1 MNNWLTFSQYTYFTL
16 AAVNVKVPKSI
27 KRGLTTL
34 QIAQFVFG
42 ASFAAIHL
50 FVQYDIP
57 IATPY
62 KVLATVSS
70 AAASA
75 TSAVASATSTVSE
88 VIETP
93 TAAAA
98 FFNWP
103 TAFKW
108 ILRAAGEE
116 GLAERVAI
124 HKSSIHDHMPL
135 AQQSQQIEERMEQ
148 ATQHALPVGPKYET
162 RWRNQYTKVNCID
175 TSGEAFA
182 IYLNLFYLFPLT
194 VLFARFFYKAY
205 VKRGTRPQG
214 VSQTAKAIGQDA
226 RQAEGETERAI
237 EAAGK
242 RVEDKLRNSGAKG
255 QSKIRDA
262 AKDFHEDLQKVKEGG
277 KFEGRKV
284 SQLIENAEQKF
295 QRTADS
301 IGDATSPAST
311 PKKSPKKKNNNN
323 KKNNQGG
330 SDDSRPSTSQENK
343 KQDGGNDSR
352 PSTSQENKKGGD
364 SRPSSSQKNNAA
376 DVHDEL
382 KTKVDLKPEG
392 QDAKSNGESSETS
405 KPSEKDGQKE
415 SQAPSTP
422 ERKQSK
428 NTGSKKES
436 EVDESQGGLF
446 SPLRNEEK
454 SDEKPAAETEKV
466 PAQDESAAKQDAN
479 LEASEPTR
487 PAPEDEEEEPESASS
502 SPSASTFIDYAE
514 AVKSGE
520 LPESEEEK
528 KDDEEEESTET
539 ASK

>member
-1 MNNWLTFSQYTYFTL
+1 MNNRLTFSQYTYFTL
-16 AAVNVKVPKSI
+16 AAINVKVPKSI

-70 AAASA
+70 VAASA

-93 TAAAA
+93 TAAVAA
-98 FFNWP
+98 FNWP
-103 TAFKW
+103 TALKW

-116 GLAERVAI
+116 GLAERI
-124 HKSSIHDHMPL
+124 GMHDNTIHDHMPL
-135 AQQSQQIEERMEQ
+135 AQQAHQIEERMEQ
-148 ATQHALPVGPKYET
+148 APQHVLPVGPKYET
-162 RWRNQYTKVNCID
+162 RWRNTYTKVNCID

-182 IYLNLFYLFPLT
+182 IYLNIFYLFPLT

-205 VKRGTRPQG
+205 VRRGTRPQG
-214 VSQTAKAIGQDA
+214 VAQNARAIGQDA
-226 RQAEGETERAI
+226 RQAEEETERAI

-242 RVEDKLRNSGAKG
+242 RAEDQMRNSGAKA
-255 QSKIRDA
+255 QQKTRDLL
-262 AKDFHEDLQKVKEGG
+262 KEFHEDVQKVKESG
-277 KFEGRKV
+277 KVEGRKMNQV
-284 SQLIENAEQKF
+284 IEDFEQK
-295 QRTADS
+295 QNQHAADS
-301 IGDATSPAST
+301 NGDSTST
-311 PKKSPKKKNNNN
+311 PKKSPKKKNNN
-323 KKNNQGG
+323 KKNKQGG
-330 SDDSRPSTSQENK
+330 GDDSRPNTSQENK
-343 KQDGGNDSR
+343 QGGGDGDDS
-352 PSTSQENKKGGD
+352 PSTSQDNKKGGD
-364 SRPSSSQKNNAA
+364 SRPGSSQKNNEA

-392 QDAKSNGESSETS
+392 QDAKSNGESSEAS
-405 KPSEKDGQKE
+405 KPSEKE

-422 ERKQSK
+422 ERKQPK

-446 SPLRNEEK
+446 SPLRNEDK
-454 SDEKPAAETEKV
+454 SDEKPAAESEKV

-487 PAPEDEEEEPESASS
+487 PSPEDDEPESASS
-502 SPSASTFIDYAE
+502 SPSASTFIDYSE

-520 LPESEEEK
+520 LPEGEK
-528 KDDEEEESTET
+528 NDGEESP
-539 ASK
+539 SKK